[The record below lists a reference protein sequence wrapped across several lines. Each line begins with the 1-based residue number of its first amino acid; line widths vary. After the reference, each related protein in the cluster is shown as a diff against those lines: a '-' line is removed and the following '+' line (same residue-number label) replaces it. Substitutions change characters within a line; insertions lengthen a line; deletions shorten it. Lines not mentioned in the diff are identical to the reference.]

1 VNTRNISWAAGEVQ
15 SEEASVSVNAWSLVR
30 FVHVVAAMGWV
41 GGQLLLS
48 AVVLPVL
55 RSQLPPADR
64 VPLVRQTAQ
73 RFAVIANVGLLP
85 ALVATG
91 IALAW
96 HRGVTFGS
104 FDDPGYGRLLGI
116 KLGLVVLSIAL
127 AGVHGAI
134 AMARPHLARPL
145 AIAGLASSLA
155 IVVFATALVP

>member
-1 VNTRNISWAAGEVQ
+1 
-15 SEEASVSVNAWSLVR
+15 VSVDSWSLVR

-48 AVVLPVL
+48 GVVFPVL
-55 RSQLPPADR
+55 RAQLGPAER
-64 VPLVRQTAQ
+64 TPLVRATAR
-73 RFAVIANVGLLP
+73 RFALVANIVLLP
-85 ALVATG
+85 TLIATG

-116 KLGLVVLSIAL
+116 KLVLVATSVAL
-127 AGVHGAI
+127 AAVHGVL
-134 AMARPHLARPL
+134 AMSRPRLARPM
-145 AIAGLASSLA
+145 AIAGVASSLA

>member
-1 VNTRNISWAAGEVQ
+1 M
-15 SEEASVSVNAWSLVR
+15 SVNAWSLVR

-55 RSQLPPADR
+55 RSQLPPAER
-64 VPLVRQTAQ
+64 VPLVRHTAR
-73 RFAVIANVGLLP
+73 RFALVANVGLLP

-116 KLGLVVLSIAL
+116 KLVLVVVSIAL
-127 AGVHGAI
+127 AAVHGSI
-134 AMARPHLARPL
+134 AMARPQLARPL
-145 AIAGLASSLA
+145 AIAGLVSSLA

>member
-1 VNTRNISWAAGEVQ
+1 M
-15 SEEASVSVNAWSLVR
+15 SVNGWSLVR

-55 RSQLPPADR
+55 RSHLPPGER
-64 VPLVRQTAQ
+64 GPLVRLIAR
-73 RFAVIANVGLLP
+73 RFALLANVALLP

-116 KLGLVVLSIAL
+116 KLVLVVVSIAL
-127 AGVHGAI
+127 AAVHGSL
-134 AMARPHLARPL
+134 AMARPRFARPL
-145 AIAGLASSLA
+145 AMAGLGSSLA
-155 IVVFATALVP
+155 IVVFATALIP

>member
-1 VNTRNISWAAGEVQ
+1 MSVNT
-15 SEEASVSVNAWSLVR
+15 WSLVR

-48 AVVLPVL
+48 TVVLPVL
-55 RSQLPPADR
+55 RSQLPPAVR
-64 VPLVRQTAQ
+64 VPLVRRTAQ
-73 RFAVIANVGLLP
+73 RFALVANVGLLP

-116 KLGLVVLSIAL
+116 KLVLVVVSIAL
-127 AGVHGAI
+127 AAGHGTI

-145 AIAGLASSLA
+145 AVAGLVSSLA